1 MRDLKKILRDLAAIV
16 SPPSGEAK
24 IAEYIRNYIKDAAP
38 SAAISSDALG
48 TLTVALKGGGDRT
61 VMLTAST
68 DESVFAVNDADVEG
82 RIRFASLGNLSV
94 SAAAYCEAEFE
105 NGVRG
110 TIVPIEKS
118 DTLPDDPLKYAVD
131 IGASGKEDA
140 VSKAAP
146 GTALRPSSSVLVNGD
161 TVAGPSVAAKA
172 GVAVLLE
179 AAAALSGREL
189 KNTVLLTFASQGKVG
204 ARSAGPAA
212 EAARPDAA
220 VCVVAVPEDGSKK
233 TPLGDGPVAVAAA
246 GPVVADPR
254 VRDALGL
261 PVVVTEPTGVQ
272 DDGIAAARFLSKGV
286 PAGTVGIPCR
296 YAGTARETVDA
307 RDIAAAAKSLC
318 EFVNGEF

>member
-1 MRDLKKILRDLAAIV
+1 MRDVKKILSDLSAII

-24 IAEYIRNYIKDAAP
+24 VAEYIKEYIKETAP
-38 SAAISSDALG
+38 NAEVSEDALG
-48 TLTVALKGGGDRT
+48 TLTVALQGKNGRA

-68 DESVFAVNDADVEG
+68 DESVFAVNDADADG
-82 RIRFASLGNLSV
+82 RIRFASLGTLSP

-110 TIVPIEKS
+110 TVVPVEKS
-118 DTLPDDPLKYAVD
+118 ETLPDDPLKYAVD
-131 IGASGKEDA
+131 IGAENKQDA
-140 VSKAAP
+140 LSKAAP
-146 GTALRPSSSVLVNGD
+146 GTAFRPSSSLFVNGD
-161 TVAGPSVAAKA
+161 VITGPSVAAKA

-179 AAAALSGREL
+179 AAASLSGREL

-212 EAARPDAA
+212 VALSPAAA
-220 VCVVAVPEDGSKK
+220 VSVVAVPENSLKK
-233 TPLGDGPVAVAAA
+233 IPLGGGPVAVATA
-246 GPVVADPR
+246 GPVVADPS

-261 PVVVTEPTGVQ
+261 PIAVTEPKRVP

-286 PAGTVGIPCR
+286 PAGIVGIPAR

-307 RDIAAAAKSLC
+307 RDIAAAAKTLS